1 MDIIGNLFLYFFGQ
15 FLMVLLLPFLLIAAL
30 AALGGGRPDRIL
42 NMGFALLETFI
53 AGGISLVLF
62 IGKIIKRLSA
72 EKRPLPASKRK
83 SPKSPT
89 AILITEPDGSKHKV
103 HVQDA
108 SL

>member
-15 FLMVLLLPFLLIAAL
+15 FMMVLLLPFLLIAAL

-42 NMGFALLETFI
+42 NMSFALLETFI
-53 AGGISLVLF
+53 VGAINLVLF
-62 IGKIIKRLSA
+62 LVKTIKRLRA
-72 EKRPLPASKRK
+72 EKRPLPGSKKK

-89 AILITEPDGSKHKV
+89 TILITEPDGSKRKV